1 MKNLFDIKDN
11 VTVITG
17 GTGVLGRTI
26 AKYLALNGAKVIILG
41 RKEDVG
47 QAIVDD
53 IKNDGGQCEFMK
65 TDVMD
70 EACVQKNCDD
80 IIANFVR
87 IDTLLNAA
95 GGNMPGAT
103 IGPDKTF
110 FDLDA
115 SQFSK
120 VLELNL
126 TGTVI
131 PTQIF
136 LKPMVKQG
144 KGSIINFSSMAA
156 FRPMTRVCGYA
167 AAKAGI
173 SNFTQYMATECAKKF
188 GEGIRVNAIAPGFFI
203 TEQNRSL
210 LTNPDGT
217 YTQRGQ
223 DVIRQTPFGRMGEPE
238 ELCGTIHYLMSDASK
253 FVTGTVAVVDGDKI
267 SVRDYEEAKERNVGG
282 RNNLTSDQ
290 TYEISNSTLEQMIK
304 DNIMGKEYEAA
315 GFGVTTDELMDQLT
329 GEKPHQ
335 WAIQNFGDGN
345 GNVDKQRVN
354 DYIQNLSTMP
364 AEYYNQWVEIEK
376 YLKKDRL
383 EQKFNMDIRSRFMG
397 EIFRE

>member
-1 MKNLFDIKDN
+1 MNELFNIKGY
-11 VTVITG
+11 VVVITG

-47 QAIVDD
+47 AEIVAD
-53 IKNDGGQCEFMK
+53 IQKDGGECEFLK
-65 TDVMD
+65 TDVMNQ
-70 EACVQKNCDD
+70 EVVQQNCDY
-80 IIANFVR
+80 IIGKYGR

-95 GGNMPGAT
+95 GGNMKGAT
-103 IGPDKTF
+103 ITPEQTF
-110 FDLDA
+110 FDLEA
-115 SQFSK
+115 KQFQT
-120 VLELNL
+120 VLDLNL

-131 PTQIF
+131 PTQVF

-173 SNFTQYMATECAKKF
+173 SNFTAFMATECAKKF

-217 YTQRGQ
+217 FTQRGQ

-238 ELCGTIHYLMSDASK
+238 ELCGTIHYLMSDAAK
-253 FVTGTVAVVDGDKI
+253 FVTGTVAVVDG
-267 SVRDYEEAKERNVGG
+267 
-282 RNNLTSDQ
+282 
-290 TYEISNSTLEQMIK
+290 
-304 DNIMGKEYEAA
+304 
-315 GFGVTTDELMDQLT
+315 GFNCFAM
-329 GEKPHQ
+329 
-335 WAIQNFGDGN
+335 
-345 GNVDKQRVN
+345 
-354 DYIQNLSTMP
+354 
-364 AEYYNQWVEIEK
+364 
-376 YLKKDRL
+376 
-383 EQKFNMDIRSRFMG
+383 
-397 EIFRE
+397 